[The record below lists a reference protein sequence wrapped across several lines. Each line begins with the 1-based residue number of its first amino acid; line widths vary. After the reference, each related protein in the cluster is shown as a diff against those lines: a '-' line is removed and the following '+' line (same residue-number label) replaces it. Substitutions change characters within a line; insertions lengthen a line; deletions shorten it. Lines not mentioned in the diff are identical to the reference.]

1 MISAASQCWE
11 PLPHEKR
18 RITMTPRLAISVLA
32 LAGLV
37 LAACGSEETTDNS
50 EAVDAGDVPTAAML
64 DNRKFV
70 STEVDGYELVDGTE
84 ITLGFEVNG
93 IAAQAGCNTLT
104 GSFQLDEN
112 ALSVGTMGMT
122 MMACDEALMDQDTW
136 LSEFLSSLPYI
147 ALDDNTLR
155 LSNDDVTITLL
166 DVSEANPDIEIEGTT
181 WVVTST
187 VANEAVSSVPAD
199 SMASLTITDGTAA
212 VNSGCNTGSGT
223 VEVTDTTMTFGPI
236 AITRMACPDD
246 IMALE
251 TSVLSVLDGEVT
263 YEISGDTMSIRK
275 GDGATA
281 TGLEL
286 TAES

>member
-1 MISAASQCWE
+1 MISEASKRWE
-11 PLPHEKR
+11 PFHHQKR

-37 LAACGSEETTDNS
+37 LVACGSDESTDAS
-50 EAVDAGDVPTAAML
+50 DAVDAGDVPTAAQL

-70 STEVDGYELVDGTE
+70 STDVEGYELVDGTE

-166 DVSEANPDIEIEGTT
+166 DVSEANPDIEVEGTT
-181 WVVTST
+181 WVVTGT
-187 VANEAVSSVPAD
+187 VATQAISSVPAD
-199 SMASLTITDGTAA
+199 SMATLTITDGTAA
-212 VNSGCNTGSGT
+212 VNTGCNTGSGT
-223 VEVTDTTMTFGPI
+223 VEVTDTTMTFGPL
-236 AITRMACPDD
+236 ATTRMACPDD
-246 IMALE
+246 VMALE
-251 TSVLSVLDGEVT
+251 TSVVSVLDGEVT
-263 YEISGDTMSIRK
+263 YEISGVTMSIRK
-275 GDGATA
+275 GVGVDAI
-281 TGLEL
+281 GLEL
-286 TAES
+286 SAES

>member
-1 MISAASQCWE
+1 
-11 PLPHEKR
+11 
-18 RITMTPRLAISVLA
+18 
-32 LAGLV
+32 
-37 LAACGSEETTDNS
+37 
-50 EAVDAGDVPTAAML
+50 
-64 DNRKFV
+64 
-70 STEVDGYELVDGTE
+70 
-84 ITLGFEVNG
+84 
-93 IAAQAGCNTLT
+93 
-104 GSFQLDEN
+104 
-112 ALSVGTMGMT
+112 MGMT

-136 LSEFLSSLPYI
+136 LSEFLSGLPFI

-166 DVSEANPDIEIEGTT
+166 DVSEANPDIDVEGAT
-181 WVVTST
+181 WVVTGT
-187 VANEAVSSVPAD
+187 VANQGVSTVPSD

-212 VNSGCNTGSGT
+212 VNTGCNTGSGT

-275 GDGATA
+275 GEGDAA
-281 TGLEL
+281 IGLEL